1 MTSTSSPPTLRPRC
15 SSASS
20 TESFMCL
27 PMMPAGPE
35 SEVMN
40 PILTGSAARA
50 TWPASSPATRPRTAL
65 SLSART
71 LTSLGW
77 RGILACH
84 RDDVV
89 AAARRGPVRVHG
101 GLEPA
106 ARLDQRAQHH
116 GEVTSAH
123 LGLGGLRVFRQPRPR
138 LVVVAVGEQP
148 REAMIEL
155 LFRRARPLLG
165 PAHELVRHA
174 AAGHE
179 RRAPSTTVGNVAIRW
194 QELITMTSGASV
206 ATCRPCATRPSRT
219 AWKFGCASVPA
230 NAAS

>member
-50 TWPASSPATRPRTAL
+50 TWPASSPATRPRTTL

-77 RGILACH
+77 RGILARH

-89 AAARRGPVRVHG
+89 AAARRGAIGVHG

-116 GEVTSAH
+116 GEVASAH
-123 LGLGGLRVFRQPRPR
+123 LGLGGVRVIRQPRPC
-138 LVVVAVGEQP
+138 LVVVAVGQQP

-179 RRAPSTTVGNVAIRW
+179 RRAPPERRGRPGDVAAPR
-194 QELITMTSGASV
+194 ERFV
-206 ATCRPCATRPSRT
+206 E
-219 AWKFGCASVPA
+219 
-230 NAAS
+230 

>member
-27 PMMPAGPE
+27 PMMPAGPD

-50 TWPASSPATRPRTAL
+50 TCPTSRPATRPRTTL
-65 SLSART
+65 TLSART

-77 RGILACH
+77 RGILARQ

-89 AAARRGPVRVHG
+89 ATAGRGSVRVHG

-116 GEVTSAH
+116 GEVAPAH
-123 LGLGGLRVFRQPRPR
+123 LGLGGLRPFRQPRPR
-138 LVVVAVGEQP
+138 LVVVALGE
-148 REAMIEL
+148 I
-155 LFRRARPLLG
+155 G
-165 PAHELVRHA
+165 
-174 AAGHE
+174 
-179 RRAPSTTVGNVAIRW
+179 RAP
-194 QELITMTSGASV
+194 
-206 ATCRPCATRPSRT
+206 CRE
-219 AWKFGCASVPA
+219 
-230 NAAS
+230 

>member
-1 MTSTSSPPTLRPRC
+1 
-15 SSASS
+15 
-20 TESFMCL
+20 MCL

-50 TWPASSPATRPRTAL
+50 TWPASSPATRPRTTL

-77 RGILACH
+77 RGILARH

-116 GEVTSAH
+116 GEVAPAH
-123 LGLGGLRVFRQPRPR
+123 PGPGGLRVSRQPRPR
-138 LVVVAVGEQP
+138 LRAASVRQP
-148 REAMIEL
+148 PRDAL
-155 LFRRARPLLG
+155 TGA
-165 PAHELVRHA
+165 LVRR
-174 AAGHE
+174 G
-179 RRAPSTTVGNVAIRW
+179 
-194 QELITMTSGASV
+194 
-206 ATCRPCATRPSRT
+206 RPP
-219 AWKFGCASVPA
+219 P
-230 NAAS
+230 